1 MTESKV
7 RKIRPFQQNHQAK
20 LVHLANFNKATSH
33 MRDTRPKT
41 DRLFWSERRTMKI
54 VDEIEDNYLNSG
66 KSQED
71 AILEACQIEAKFS
84 SSEMPVGA
92 KVLITPEK
100 STFSPN
106 S

>member
-33 MRDTRPKT
+33 MRDARPKT

-54 VDEIEDNYLNSG
+54 VDEIEDNYSG
-66 KSQED
+66 KFQDD
-71 AILEACQIEAKFS
+71 AISEACPIEAKFS
-84 SSEMPVGA
+84 SSEVPVGA

-100 STFSPN
+100 SPFSPN